1 MIPGPERPMKRLA
14 PSITS
19 RGEPSRRAG
28 LVCSASQRLGSFIE
42 PAS

>member
-1 MIPGPERPMKRLA
+1 MNRSV

-19 RGEPSRRAG
+19 RGEPSRRPG
-28 LVCSASQRLGSFIE
+28 FVFSASQRLGAFIE